1 MTTFAVEQSAPPGRD
16 HVTFSTDWE
25 TSSSVR
31 ISATGDI
38 DATNAAEFAEY
49 VLQRSANCLEML
61 IDLRAI
67 DFFGSAG
74 LTALLTIAERCDRA
88 IVTWAVIP
96 SRAVSRVLEICD
108 PEQTLPRATG

>member
-1 MTTFAVEQSAPPGRD
+1 MTTFAVEQSTPPGRD

-25 TSSSVR
+25 TASSVR

-38 DATNAAEFAEY
+38 DATNAAQFAEY
-49 VLQRSANCLEML
+49 VLQRSANCLQL
-61 IDLRAI
+61 VIDLRAI

-74 LTALLTIAERCDRA
+74 LTALLTIGERCGRA
-88 IVTWAVIP
+88 DVSWAVIP
-96 SRAVSRVLEICD
+96 SRAVSRVLDICD